1 LDDELI
7 NITLETPLNS
17 FFIYFNENKNEINAD
32 EYKNN
37 KFIEIR
43 KKMITNWKKLSD
55 EEKAPY
61 IKKQNEEIKRY
72 EIIRKYL
79 LLEKVYLDNKKE
91 VGYDLFLNDE
101 IINCR
106 NQNISIN
113 KVKNIAKTKWDLNF
127 ENIKQKYTEI
137 KKNLLN
143 YIQNLNKVSEI
154 TGFDIFNSEKRN
166 ICKTKWLSIIK
177 KEWKNL
183 EEEIRLKY
191 NSQAIIE
198 NIKNEYALNLKE
210 IINNNINKKN
220 RINPF
225 DLLKKI
231 LY

>member
-113 KVKNIAKTKWDLNF
+113 RVKNIAKTKWDLNF
-127 ENIKQKYTEI
+127 ENIRQKYTEI

-198 NIKNEYALNLKE
+198 NIKNEYALNSKE